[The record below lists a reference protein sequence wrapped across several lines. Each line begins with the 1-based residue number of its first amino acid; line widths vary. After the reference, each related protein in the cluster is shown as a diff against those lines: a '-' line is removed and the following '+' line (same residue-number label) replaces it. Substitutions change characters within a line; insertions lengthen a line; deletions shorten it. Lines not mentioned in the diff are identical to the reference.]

1 MSRIILKKQNWFFE
15 GKEDTE
21 DVVLV
26 LHRHWFTLSVRILL
40 VLVYIF
46 LPVVLLV
53 ALSSFIV
60 KYNLISIF
68 SFFWVTYYLVLWFWL
83 FYTITMYTLDNWIV
97 TTKRIIDSMQ
107 GGFFNRNV
115 AELQLDK
122 IQDVSYRIEGLI
134 PTFFNYGVVEI
145 QTAGKDHKFF
155 FEQVAD
161 PQRVKD
167 IIMEL
172 VIEEENADVGLNKGQ
187 ENHVLVEENGVP
199 TPLILQEADDAKEG
213 INDAREDIND
223 AKNDHRKEVSD
234 LNIDQ

>member
-1 MSRIILKKQNWFFE
+1 MARIILKKQNWFFE

-26 LHRHWFTLSVRILL
+26 LHRHWFTLSVQILL
-40 VLVYIF
+40 VIIYIF
-46 LPVVLLV
+46 LPIVLLV
-53 ALSSFIV
+53 VLSSFIV
-60 KYNLISIF
+60 NYNLISIF

-97 TTKRIIDSMQ
+97 TTKRIIDSLQ

-155 FEQVAD
+155 FEQVSD

-172 VIEEENADVGLNKGQ
+172 IIEEENADVGLNNHRGT
-187 ENHVLVEENGVP
+187 ENHVLVEDNGVP
-199 TPLILQEADDAKEG
+199 TPLTVIDADEGNGNSNEFKNIHEKE
-213 INDAREDIND
+213 
-223 AKNDHRKEVSD
+223 SFD
-234 LNIDQ
+234 LNTNQ

>member
-1 MSRIILKKQNWFFE
+1 MARIILKKQNWFFE

-26 LHRHWFTLSVRILL
+26 LHRHWFTLSVKILL
-40 VLVYIF
+40 VLIYIF
-46 LPVVLLV
+46 IPFVLLV
-53 ALSSFIV
+53 ALSSVIV

-68 SFFWVTYYLVLWFWL
+68 SYFWITYYLALWFWL

-97 TTKRIIDSMQ
+97 TTKRIIDSLQ
-107 GGFFNRNV
+107 GGFFNRAV

-134 PTFFNYGVVEI
+134 PTFFNYGIVEI

-172 VIEEENADVGLNKGQ
+172 IIEEENADVGLSGHKVPD
-187 ENHVLVEENGVP
+187 NHVMVEENGVP
-199 TPLILQEADDAKEG
+199 TPLTVKEADDVEVSSGEDLNNIYDKE
-213 INDAREDIND
+213 A
-223 AKNDHRKEVSD
+223 SD